1 MPCGARRTPEHQGAE
16 RVRTRHRT
24 PLLHT
29 LRTLRPAGPPRPF
42 RVVRGTPRSATRITL
57 RIAIGNMLRFAPPCP
72 SRAGRGERRGPLG
85 GLQLRPGPGGSSL
98 VRQLA
103 RRRGRYGAGPRG
115 RDGGLCDPAAPVRAG
130 GGAPGRRAAEHV
142 APTPTRPAAA
152 RTAREDRHGE
162 HGSHGDHGV
171 RERSGTEGRPM
182 GRKRHGSSPRRSSH
196 WGKQVGRLTGLRVHL
211 RFFSANFRQWH
222 IPCSNDPPT
231 PVRPAPKGV
240 RRPRAPYVDWP
251 LPRGALPC
259 GAHECNAS

>member
-16 RVRTRHRT
+16 RVRTRHRP

-42 RVVRGTPRSATRITL
+42 HLARGAPRSPTRITP
-57 RIAIGNMLRFAPPCP
+57 RIAIGNMLRFTPPGS
-72 SRAGRGERRGPLG
+72 SRAGRGGRRGPLG
-85 GLQLRPGPGGSSL
+85 GLQLRPGPGGSPL

-103 RRRGRYGAGPRG
+103 RRRGRYGTGPRG
-115 RDGGLCDPAAPVRAG
+115 RDRGLCDPAAPVRAG
-130 GGAPGRRAAEHV
+130 GGAPGRRAAERV
-142 APTPTRPAAA
+142 APPSTSPATA

-162 HGSHGDHGV
+162 HGSHGA
-171 RERSGTEGRPM
+171 RERSGPEGRPM

-196 WGKQVGRLTGLRVHL
+196 WEERVGRLTGLRVHL
-211 RFFSANFRQWH
+211 RFFSANFRQWR